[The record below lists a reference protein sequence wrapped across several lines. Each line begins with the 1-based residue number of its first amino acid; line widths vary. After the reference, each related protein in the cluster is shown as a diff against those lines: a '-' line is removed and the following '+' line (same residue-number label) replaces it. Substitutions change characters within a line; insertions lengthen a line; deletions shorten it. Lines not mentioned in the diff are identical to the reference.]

1 MRTSR
6 RTGWSSE
13 RHGPTALVVGASH
26 GIGAAFASELASAGS
41 GLVLVARHADP
52 LTELADTLREH
63 HGVDI
68 RTISVDA
75 GTAAG
80 RDALTAVIAEQ
91 EIGLLVCNAAL
102 SPIAPFVDLDDRKL
116 DAMIDL
122 NCRLAAH
129 LARSAAS
136 AMAPRGRGGIV
147 LLSSMTG
154 DFGTAMVAHYAA
166 TKAYLRVLAEGL
178 WAELDEYGIDVAA
191 CSPGPVAT
199 PTFLSERPRRS
210 RGLMP
215 ATLSAQAVAHETLRR
230 LGERPVIIPGRRN
243 RIMAGAAGLLPIA
256 TRVRLASTR
265 TRQMYEQ

>member
-1 MRTSR
+1 MKPSR

-13 RHGPTALVVGASH
+13 RHGPTALVVGASD
-26 GIGAAFASELASAGS
+26 GIGAAFATELAAAGS
-41 GLVLVARHADP
+41 GLVLVARRAGPLDGIAD
-52 LTELADTLREH
+52 ALRERY
-63 HGVDI
+63 GVDI
-68 RTISVDA
+68 RTINADA

-102 SPIAPFVDLDDRKL
+102 SPISPFVDLDDGRL

-136 AMAPRGRGGIV
+136 AMVPRGHGGIV

-154 DFGTAMVAHYAA
+154 DFGTALVAHYAA

-178 WAELDEYGIDVAA
+178 WAELGEHGIDVAA
-191 CSPGPVAT
+191 CSPGPVDT
-199 PTFLSERPRRS
+199 PTFLSERPRRL

-215 ATLSAQAVAHETLRR
+215 ATLSAQAVARETLRR
-230 LGERPVIIPGRRN
+230 LGEHPVIIPGRRN
-243 RIMAGAAGLLPIA
+243 RILAHVTGLLPIT

-265 TRQMYEQ
+265 THQMYGR